1 MIDRDQ
7 LYEYADAG
15 LGPGLMTILVVGVC
29 GMFVAELMQ
38 DESVGF
44 GEAVLWVLAIVFVFC
59 MVAAVGILLIGL
71 FFALVGYLATDFR
84 DDLEGW
90 MN

>member
-15 LGPGLMTILVVGVC
+15 LAPGLMTIMVVGVC
-29 GMFVAELMQ
+29 GMFVVELMQ
-38 DESVGF
+38 DEGVGF
-44 GEAVLWVLAIVFVFC
+44 GEAVLWLLGIVFVLC
-59 MVAAVGILLIGL
+59 VVAVVGILSIGL
-71 FFALVGYLATDFR
+71 FFALVGYLTTDFR